1 MTTLQAAA
9 SGASVSWFARVAGRR
24 QARLWSALGY
34 VVLIG
39 VGVLL
44 VMPLLWMIL
53 SSLKSPERVLS
64 LTWLPEQVVFANY
77 ADIVQRGFLYN
88 FGVSVVISV
97 LAGLGSV
104 VSSSL
109 VGFGFARLRFVG
121 RDVLFTMV
129 LATMML
135 STAVTL
141 VPTFI
146 LFQRAG
152 WYDTLLPLI
161 VPSWFGA
168 AAYGGGALYI
178 FLMRQF
184 YLTLPL
190 ELDEAAR
197 IDGAGVLG
205 VYWYIILPLSLPALG
220 VVAAFAFIANWND
233 FLLPLIFVQRQ
244 ALWPLALAVRA
255 LMGEFQ
261 HGNPWG
267 SLMAASVLMV
277 APVGLV
283 LFVSQR
289 AFVRGIATTGLAG
302 R

>member
-1 MTTLQAAA
+1 MAFSQVAAVRT
-9 SGASVSWFARVAGRR
+9 SEPLL
-24 QARLWSALGY
+24 ARLTGPRQNRIWSLVGYLAL
-34 VVLIG
+34 
-39 VGVLL
+39 LL
-44 VMPLLWMIL
+44 VGLVLVLPLLWMIL
-53 SSLKSPERVLS
+53 SSLKSPDRVLS
-64 LTWLPEQVVFANY
+64 LSWLPDHLDATNY
-77 ADIVQRGFLYN
+77 VDIVQRGFLYN
-88 FGVSVVISV
+88 FGVSVVVSV
-97 LAGLGSV
+97 LATLGSV
-104 VSSSL
+104 LSSSL
-109 VGFGFARLRFVG
+109 VAFGFARLRFAG
-121 RDVLFTMV
+121 RDLLFTMV

-135 STAVTL
+135 PTAVTL

-152 WYDTLLPLI
+152 WYDTLFPLI

-168 AAYGGGALYI
+168 AAYGAGALYI

-184 YLTLPL
+184 YLTLPI

-197 IDGAGVLG
+197 IDGANAFGI
-205 VYWYIILPLSLPALG
+205 YWHIILPLSLPALG

-233 FLLPLIFVQRQ
+233 FLLPLIYVQRQ
-244 ALWPLALAVRA
+244 QLWPLALAVRA

-277 APVGLV
+277 APVGII
-283 LFVSQR
+283 LFASQR
-289 AFVRGIATTGLAG
+289 AFVRGIATSGLAG

>member
-1 MTTLQAAA
+1 MATLQATA
-9 SGASVSWFARVAGRR
+9 SAGWFTRVAGRR
-24 QARLWSALGY
+24 QRRLWAALGY
-34 VVLIG
+34 GALIA

-44 VMPLLWMIL
+44 VLPLLWMIL

-64 LTWLPEQVVFANY
+64 LNWLPEKVVFANY
-77 ADIVQRGFLYN
+77 VDIVQRGFLYN

-97 LAGLGSV
+97 LASLGSV
-104 VSSSL
+104 VSSSI
-109 VGFGFARLRFVG
+109 VGFGFARLRFAG
-121 RDVLFTMV
+121 RDLLFTLV

-135 STAVTL
+135 PTAVTL

-146 LFQRAG
+146 LFQRVG

-161 VPSWFGA
+161 VPSWLGA

-184 YLTLPL
+184 YLTLPV

-244 ALWPLALAVRA
+244 QLWPLALAVRA

-283 LFVSQR
+283 LFASQR

>member
-1 MTTLQAAA
+1 
-9 SGASVSWFARVAGRR
+9 
-24 QARLWSALGY
+24 
-34 VVLIG
+34 
-39 VGVLL
+39 
-44 VMPLLWMIL
+44 LLWMIL

-135 STAVTL
+135 PTAVTL

>member
-1 MTTLQAAA
+1 MATLQAAA

-39 VGVLL
+39 VGLLL

-64 LTWLPEQVVFANY
+64 LNWLPEQVVFDNY
-77 ADIVQRGFLYN
+77 ADIVQRGYLYN

-104 VSSSL
+104 VSSSI
-109 VGFGFARLRFVG
+109 VGFGFARLRFAG

-135 STAVTL
+135 PTAVTL
-141 VPTFI
+141 VPTFV

-197 IDGAGVLG
+197 IDGADVLG

-244 ALWPLALAVRA
+244 QLWPLALAVRA